1 MLCNLL
7 RNTSSPS
14 DSNGRDLCPCSKGS
28 SSSSLT
34 PRISDL
40 DIQSTMPSRMN
51 HMANMNGES
60 NWNPHPYYEGKPL
73 GATSEAP
80 LGWTF
85 DQDVAALSSQNSS
98 FYHDYAS
105 PFSNSVF
112 EGLPDITW
120 DRTSPETTNPTT
132 PSSPSY
138 PPLPTTEY
146 APDMETSFTSGPE
159 AQQYPTPRLLPK
171 SHSPFDLSLQHRLRG
186 YQHRQGRQRSPQ
198 LGLEQGIT
206 PYHRLCDPCISSSL
220 ATKREHSPDIGL
232 GFTLGGDD
240 DGTPDPQC
248 DETDADAAAGS
259 EPYAQLIYR
268 ALKSVPGHSM
278 VLKDIYE
285 WFEKNTDKPQT
296 STSAKGWQ
304 NSIRHNLS
312 MNGVRPIHP
321 LLQIIG
327 TDVC

>member
-1 MLCNLL
+1 V
-7 RNTSSPS
+7 
-14 DSNGRDLCPCSKGS
+14 
-28 SSSSLT
+28 
-34 PRISDL
+34 
-40 DIQSTMPSRMN
+40 
-51 HMANMNGES
+51 
-60 NWNPHPYYEGKPL
+60 
-73 GATSEAP
+73 AP

-98 FYHDYAS
+98 VYHDYVS

-120 DRTSPETTNPTT
+120 DQTSPETTNPTT

-146 APDMETSFTSGPE
+146 APDMETCFTPGPE

-171 SHSPFDLSLQHRLRG
+171 SHSPFELSIQHRLRG

-198 LGLEQGIT
+198 LVLERRIT
-206 PYHRLCDPCISSSL
+206 PYHRSCDPCISSSL
-220 ATKREHSPDIGL
+220 ATKREHSPEMGL
-232 GFTLGGDD
+232 DFTLGGDD
-240 DGTPDPQC
+240 DGTPDPQL
-248 DETDADAAAGS
+248 DDTDGDATAGS

-312 MNGVRPIHP
+312 MNGVRILEPQ
-321 LLQIIG
+321 LRL
-327 TDVC
+327 

>member
-7 RNTSSPS
+7 QSTSSPS
-14 DSNGRDLCPCSKGS
+14 DSKSRDIFPCSKVS

-34 PRISDL
+34 PRLSDL
-40 DIQSTMPSRMN
+40 DIKSTMPSRMD
-51 HMANMNGES
+51 HAANMNGES
-60 NWNPHPYYEGKPL
+60 GWHSHPYYEGRSL
-73 GATSEAP
+73 GVTSEAP

-98 FYHDYAS
+98 VYHDYVS

-120 DRTSPETTNPTT
+120 DQTSPETTNPTT

-138 PPLPTTEY
+138 LPLPTTEY
-146 APDMETSFTSGPE
+146 APDVETCFTPGPE

-171 SHSPFDLSLQHRLRG
+171 SHSPFELSIQHRLRG

-198 LGLEQGIT
+198 LVLERRIT
-206 PYHRLCDPCISSSL
+206 PYHRSCDPCISSSL
-220 ATKREHSPDIGL
+220 ATKREHSPGMGL
-232 GFTLGGDD
+232 DFTVGDDD
-240 DGTPDPQC
+240 DGTPDPQL
-248 DETDADAAAGS
+248 DDTDGDATAGS

-312 MNGVRPIHP
+312 MNGVRILEP
-321 LLQIIG
+321 
-327 TDVC
+327 